1 MASTRRIKNASR
13 RTIGR
18 MKVAAGRIGGRRRTM
33 IRGRA
38 DQAKA
43 DLRDD
48 TENVRQDAKDV
59 RAGARKTKRRLRRR

>member
-1 MASTRRIKNASR
+1 
-13 RTIGR
+13 
-18 MKVAAGRIGGRRRTM
+18 MKVAAGRMGGRRRTM
-33 IRGRA
+33 VRGRA